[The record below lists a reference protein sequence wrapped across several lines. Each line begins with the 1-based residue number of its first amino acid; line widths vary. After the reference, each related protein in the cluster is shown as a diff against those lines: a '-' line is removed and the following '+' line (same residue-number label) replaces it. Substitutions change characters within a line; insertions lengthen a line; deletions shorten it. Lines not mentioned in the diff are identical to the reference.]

1 MISEGNPKLLL
12 RSVVPFLF
20 LQIAMVVCCVVLNVV
35 LFVAVFAVFFFV
47 FFFGMQPV
55 VVVWGDRLC

>member
-35 LFVAVFAVFFFV
+35 LFVAVFAVFFFWYATRSRGV
-47 FFFGMQPV
+47 G
-55 VVVWGDRLC
+55 R